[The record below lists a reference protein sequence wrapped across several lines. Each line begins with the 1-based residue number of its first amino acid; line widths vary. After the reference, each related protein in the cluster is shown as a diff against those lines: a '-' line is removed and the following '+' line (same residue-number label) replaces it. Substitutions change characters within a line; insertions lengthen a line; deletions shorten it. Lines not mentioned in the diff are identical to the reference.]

1 MSINSINLFRRLE
14 YRFSIPYLIE
24 AIIRE
29 SYQRKLRRP
38 VIALPILSSVWHHD
52 CMKGLLPFHH
62 ARQSIISVIISSL
75 VMTATSVFADETEL
89 LISRANRYF
98 GPLPDSMPGS
108 DNDTPELIALGK
120 KLFFEKRLSIND
132 TQSCASCHRLDGE
145 FAGVDNLPTSPGARG
160 EQGTRNSPTVL
171 NSGWQD
177 SQFWD
182 GRAEDLV
189 EQAKGP
195 ILNPIEMG
203 MPDEQTVVEKI
214 SGIAEYQKAFD
225 IAFPDQSP
233 TITYQNIA
241 EAIAAFE
248 RTLITPG
255 RFDDFMKGD
264 ANALTAIEQ
273 RGLDTFLKVDCNS
286 CHDGVLLGGET
297 FEPLGKENPY
307 ENQEDQGIFLL
318 TGDESDRMFFKVAP
332 LRNVALTAPYFHDGK
347 IETLE
352 QAVRKMGK
360 LQLDE
365 DLTDQQ
371 VSDITSFLKTLTDKN
386 RAQ

>member
-1 MSINSINLFRRLE
+1 MLKH
-14 YRFSIPYLIE
+14 LIC
-24 AIIRE
+24 I
-29 SYQRKLRRP
+29 
-38 VIALPILSSVWHHD
+38 VITS
-52 CMKGLLPFHH
+52 LL
-62 ARQSIISVIISSL
+62 
-75 VMTATSVFADETEL
+75 TATTGVFANESDR

-98 GPLPDSMPGS
+98 GPLPDAMPGS
-108 DNDTPELIALGK
+108 ENDTPESIALGK

-132 TQSCASCHRLDGE
+132 TQSCASCHRLEDG

-203 MPDEQTVVEKI
+203 MPDEQTVEQKI
-214 SGIAEYQKAFD
+214 RGIVEYQKEFAL
-225 IAFPDQSP
+225 AFPGDEP
-233 TITYQNIA
+233 VINYQNIA

-255 RFDDFMKGD
+255 RFDDFMNGD
-264 ANALTAIEQ
+264 AGALSEAEK
-273 RGLDTFLKVDCNS
+273 RGLKAFLKIDCKS
-286 CHDGVLLGGET
+286 CHDGILIGGET
-297 FEPLGKENPY
+297 YEPLGKEHPY
-307 ENQEDQGIFLL
+307 ENQDDQGMYLL
-318 TGDESDRMFFKVAP
+318 TGDENDRMFFKVAP

-352 QAVRKMGK
+352 EAVRKMGK

-365 DLTDQQ
+365 DLSDQQ
-371 VSDITSFLKTLTDKN
+371 VNDITSFLKALTDKN
-386 RAQ
+386 REPKSK

>member
-1 MSINSINLFRRLE
+1 MLKH
-14 YRFSIPYLIE
+14 LIW
-24 AIIRE
+24 I
-29 SYQRKLRRP
+29 
-38 VIALPILSSVWHHD
+38 VITTLLS
-52 CMKGLLPFHH
+52 
-62 ARQSIISVIISSL
+62 A
-75 VMTATSVFADETEL
+75 TTSVFADESDR

-98 GPLPDSMPGS
+98 GSLPDTMPES
-108 DNDTPELIALGK
+108 ENDTPELIALGK

-132 TQSCASCHRLDGE
+132 TQSCATCHRLDEG

-195 ILNPIEMG
+195 ILNPIEMA
-203 MPDEQTVVEKI
+203 MPDEQTVENKIRGIVEYRK
-214 SGIAEYQKAFD
+214 EFTH
-225 IAFPDQSP
+225 AFPGNEQA
-233 TITYQNIA
+233 ITYQNIA

-248 RTLITPG
+248 RSLITPG

-264 ANALTAIEQ
+264 ADALSEDEK
-273 RGLDTFLKVDCNS
+273 RGLKTFLKMDCQS
-286 CHDGVLLGGET
+286 CHDGILIGGET
-297 FEPLGKENPY
+297 YEPLGKEHPY
-307 ENQEDQGIFLL
+307 ENQDDQGMYLL
-318 TGDESDRMFFKVAP
+318 TGDENDRMFFKVAP

-347 IETLE
+347 IKTLE
-352 QAVRKMGK
+352 EAVRKMGK

-371 VSDITSFLKTLTDKN
+371 VNDITSFLQALTDKN
-386 RAQ
+386 REK